1 MVEAGGGSIQF
12 LLNQG
17 WGEFDLFVSAN
28 TLSKQTSAEY
38 F

>member
-1 MVEAGGGSIQF
+1 MVEEKGGSIQF
-12 LLNQG
+12 LPNQS

-28 TLSKQTSAEY
+28 TPSKQTSAEY